1 MNNVCLLCESLGLC
15 QGYTTVSFQ
24 QRHQQLATCMLYSS
38 LKCKT
43 TGKIRAVEKQKPR
56 WVIAAHWSVFNPA
69 FPLLLLLVCQANSAL
84 LHQGRAMGSTVFSLS
99 LRYKTRNHKQIL
111 YTGAKALTR
120 HDKCT
125 CLWLP
130 LEEYRNPSDECWCH
144 LCKESEC
151 SQWRRNQKR
160 LWMSCS
166 LGNPDKHAGKHSTPC
181 LEATEIL
188 EKVLCWFYR
197 SLNELWLV
205 LHC

>member
-1 MNNVCLLCESLGLC
+1 MSRQEGHPGILLVVIHYLYTEAVSLFRKWKRLQECSIFRENHFMNNVCLLCESLGLC

-24 QRHQQLATCMLYSS
+24 QRHRQLATCMLYSS

-151 SQWRRNQKR
+151 SQ
-160 LWMSCS
+160 
-166 LGNPDKHAGKHSTPC
+166 
-181 LEATEIL
+181 
-188 EKVLCWFYR
+188 
-197 SLNELWLV
+197 
-205 LHC
+205 